1 MPEERVDHGVPEVE
15 VVVGTWL
22 TIDSLVSHAAL
33 VQDLLRGPGLHYRPS
48 PAGVY
53 QTDRN
58 LQIVH
63 QLLAEEETNGREA
76 VPGQVVP
83 GGLGPGRPE
92 VQDLLLWDLE
102 YK

>member
-1 MPEERVDHGVPEVE
+1 M
-15 VVVGTWL
+15 VGSVL
-22 TIDSLVSHAAL
+22 AIHSLVSHPAL
-33 VQDLLRGPGLHYRPS
+33 VQDLLGRPCLHDGPS